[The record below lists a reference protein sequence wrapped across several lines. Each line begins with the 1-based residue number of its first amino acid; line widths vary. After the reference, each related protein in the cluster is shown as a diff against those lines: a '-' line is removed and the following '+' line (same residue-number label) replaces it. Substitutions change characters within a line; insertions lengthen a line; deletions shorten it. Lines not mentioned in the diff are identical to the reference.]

1 MPVVP
6 ILTRVGSKKPIRDLV
21 KRKSPSDY
29 TFYIEPFVG
38 SGAVYFYLDIGDTP
52 AVISD
57 LDSDLINAHKII
69 KSNPSI
75 DNLSKYENMTDS
87 RVDALINKK
96 RTNGSLEKLAQYTA
110 RTSGTFGGKP
120 AKADKKG
127 NYKVYKYADISTKLK
142 RIPDNADYMKN
153 TLVLNQDYKTVI
165 KKYDR
170 AGAFIYLDPPYQDS
184 NGLYDFPDMDF
195 EEMADVL
202 AKVKGKFL
210 MSINDS
216 PEIRKIFKRFKI
228 SKVVVRGGGGS
239 DKEGVIGAGSRNEL
253 FIYNY

>member
-1 MPVVP
+1 MPVAP

-21 KRKSPSDY
+21 KRKAPKDY

-38 SGAVYFYLDIGDTP
+38 SGAVYFYLDIDVP

-57 LDSDLINAHKII
+57 LDADLIKIHKAIQ
-69 KSNPSI
+69 SNPSV
-75 DNLSKYENMTDS
+75 DNISKYENMTEGEI
-87 RVDALINKK
+87 DAFINKK
-96 RTNGSLEKLAQYTA
+96 NFSKTIDKIAQYTA

-120 AKADKKG
+120 AKADKDGK
-127 NYKVYKYADISTKLK
+127 YKVYKYANIATKLR
-142 RIPDNADYMKN
+142 RIPENAEYMKN

-170 AGAFIYLDPPYQDS
+170 PGAFIYLDPPYENS
-184 NGLYDFPDMDF
+184 GRLYDFPDMDY
-195 EEMADVL
+195 EEMAGVL
-202 AKVKGKFL
+202 KKVKGKFL

-216 PEIRKIFKRFKI
+216 PTIRKTFKDFKI

-239 DKEGVIGAGSRNEL
+239 DKRGVPGAGSRNEL
-253 FIYNY
+253 FVSNY